1 MTEWQKKKVRE
12 IAAHYGIKSQE
23 QVAIEECAELIQ
35 AITKSNREITAS
47 KPGEQ
52 CAKEYVKKIGDVA
65 GEIAD
70 VRIMCEQLTYLYGI
84 GELVKEQ
91 IDFKIA
97 RQLGRMEKGE

>member
-1 MTEWQKKKVRE
+1 MTEEQKKKVRE

-35 AITKSNREITAS
+35 AITKNNRGAQIGS
-47 KPGEQ
+47 
-52 CAKEYVKKIGDVA
+52 EYVKKIADVA

-70 VRIMCEQLTYLYGI
+70 VLIMCEQLAYLYGI

-97 RQLGRMEKGE
+97 RQLDRMEKGV

>member
-1 MTEWQKKKVRE
+1 MTEEQKKKVRE

-35 AITKSNREITAS
+35 AITKSNRGAQSGIER
-47 KPGEQ
+47 E
-52 CAKEYVKKIGDVA
+52 VKILNIA
-65 GEIAD
+65 NEIAD

-84 GELVKEQ
+84 GEIVNEQ
-91 IDFKIA
+91 IERKIS

>member
-1 MTEWQKKKVRE
+1 MTDWQKRKVRE

-35 AITKSNREITAS
+35 AITKNNRGAQIGS
-47 KPGEQ
+47 
-52 CAKEYVKKIGDVA
+52 EYVKKIADVA

-70 VRIMCEQLTYLYGI
+70 VLIMCEQLAYLYGI

-97 RQLGRMEKGE
+97 RQLDRMEKGE

>member
-1 MTEWQKKKVRE
+1 MTDWQKKKVRE

-35 AITKSNREITAS
+35 AITKNNRGAQIGS
-47 KPGEQ
+47 
-52 CAKEYVKKIGDVA
+52 EYVKKIADVA

-70 VRIMCEQLTYLYGI
+70 VLIMCEQLAYLYGI
-84 GELVKEQ
+84 EEVVNEQ

-97 RQLGRMEKGE
+97 RQLGRMEKGV